1 MRRVK
6 ENANASAPIIPGSI
20 QVTSD
25 AIWNFVHLSA
35 VCACMSV
42 IHAGAC
48 SYYRSRM
55 YVLYMYDRCIGACNI
70 YSNTVIGSMLRFTM

>member
-1 MRRVK
+1 MIMRRVK

-42 IHAGAC
+42 MHAGA
-48 SYYRSRM
+48 
-55 YVLYMYDRCIGACNI
+55 
-70 YSNTVIGSMLRFTM
+70 